1 MAQYLGF
8 TPRRPPGTRLLLV
21 ELRPWIHLAGHIGHE
36 GVEHTA
42 SVNIYVKNRNT
53 LLLWGRGTEAEIIME
68 DQAEVVGNG

>member
-21 ELRPWIHLAGHIGHE
+21 VLRPWIRLAGHTGHE

-42 SVNIYVKNRNT
+42 SVNIYVKNRDT
-53 LLLWGRGTEAEIIME
+53 LLL
-68 DQAEVVGNG
+68 

>member
-21 ELRPWIHLAGHIGHE
+21 VLRPWIRLAGHTSHE

-42 SVNIYVKNRNT
+42 SVNIYVKNRDT
-53 LLLWGRGTEAEIIME
+53 LLL
-68 DQAEVVGNG
+68 